1 MNSSQDDPC
10 ELLKW
15 DSDFFELKIARL
27 LGSILRPALA
37 DAADIWCR
45 RHGVNC
51 LYAKL
56 RSDDPETGQVVLG
69 HGYRLVDVRI
79 TLEQEIDRGLENH
92 PDAPGS
98 RSTWVVRPCQTRD
111 LPALQRIARTRHR
124 DTRFFFDGNFSP
136 KRCEDLYERWI
147 TVSCQGYAQIVLVA
161 QRDGDQ
167 AENAE
172 LDNDC
177 IGYITC
183 HLDGPEAPGRIGL
196 FAVDATFT
204 GQGVGRALV
213 RSAMSWF
220 ALQKRTRVS
229 VVTQGRNV
237 GALRLYERCG
247 FCTAGVELFYHKW
260 YLDPDSPHRPR
271 LLAPAR
277 KLATP

>member
-1 MNSSQDDPC
+1 MNSSEDDPC

-27 LGSILRPALA
+27 LGSILRPAIA
-37 DAADIWCR
+37 DAADIWCQR
-45 RHGVNC
+45 QGVNC
-51 LYAKL
+51 LYALL
-56 RSDDPETGQVVLG
+56 RSDDPENGRVVLD
-69 HGYRLVDVRI
+69 HGYRLVDVRV
-79 TLEQEIDRGLENH
+79 TLEREIDGGLENH
-92 PDAPGS
+92 LGVL
-98 RSTWVVRPCQTRD
+98 RSPPTCVIRPSQTRD
-111 LPALQRIARTRHR
+111 LPALQRMARTRHR

-147 TVSCQGYAQIVLVA
+147 TVSCQGYAQAVLVA
-161 QRDGDQ
+161 QAGRAQ

-172 LDNDC
+172 RDNDC

-183 HLDGPEAPGRIGL
+183 HLDGPEKPGRIGL

-204 GQGVGRALV
+204 GQGVGAALV

-220 ALQKRTRVS
+220 ALQGHTRVS

-260 YLDPDSPHRPR
+260 YL
-271 LLAPAR
+271 
-277 KLATP
+277 